1 MIELLCKNVGCYK
14 VLTVNA
20 RLELDNAIFLQF
32 LRSRLIGQQLSK
44 PLEISNPS
52 RN

>member
-20 RLELDNAIFLQF
+20 RPELDNAIFLQF